1 MSVPQRIAITGAS
14 GLIGTALVG
23 HLKSEGH
30 TVQRFVRRPVV
41 APDEIQWDPKTGYV
55 DIEAL
60 RGVDAIIHLAGV
72 GVGDKRWSKKYK
84 SEILNSRLLGTT
96 AIAHAVNEVKA
107 QILNSRLLGTEAIAK
122 AVAEVKP
129 QVFISASA
137 IGWYGES
144 GNRAVVESDRV
155 GDDFLAAVCREWEG
169 AADLVTDVRTVKIR
183 TGLVLDP
190 TGGALGKMLPLFRF
204 GLGGKLGNGKQ
215 WWSWITLHD
224 VIRAITFLLENKVS
238 GPVNLTSPNP
248 VTNQEFTS
256 ALARAMH
263 RPALFPAPA
272 IALKVALGGFSSEI
286 LGSKKVAPQVLTDAG
301 FTWDYPHITNA
312 LTALIQ
318 E

>member
-1 MSVPQRIAITGAS
+1 MPVPQRIAITGAS

-60 RGVDAIIHLAGV
+60 RGVDAVIHLAGV
-72 GVGDKRWSKKYK
+72 GVGDKRWAKKYR

-96 AIAHAVNEVKA
+96 AIAHAVNEVK
-107 QILNSRLLGTEAIAK
+107 
-122 AVAEVKP
+122 P

-144 GNRAVVESDRV
+144 GNRTVVESDRV

-190 TGGALGKMLPLFRF
+190 TGGALGRMLPLFRL

-248 VTNQEFTS
+248 VTNQEFTA

-272 IALKVALGGFSSEI
+272 IALKIALGGFSSEI
-286 LGSKKVAPQVLTDAG
+286 LGSKKVAPHALTEAG

>member
-1 MSVPQRIAITGAS
+1 MSLPQRIAITGAS

-41 APDEIQWDPKTGYV
+41 APDEIQWDPKSGYV
-55 DIEAL
+55 DIETL
-60 RGVDAIIHLAGV
+60 RGVDAVIHLAGV

-96 AIAHAVNEVKA
+96 AIAHAVNEVK
-107 QILNSRLLGTEAIAK
+107 
-122 AVAEVKP
+122 P

-144 GNRAVVESDRV
+144 GNRSVVESDRV

-169 AADLVTDVRTVKIR
+169 AADLVTDVRTVKLR

-190 TGGALGKMLPLFRF
+190 TGGALGKMLPLFRL

-224 VIRAITFLLENKVS
+224 VIRAITFLLENKVE

-272 IALKVALGGFSSEI
+272 IALKIALGGFSSEI
-286 LGSKKVAPQVLTDAG
+286 LGSKKVIPQVLRDSG
-301 FTWDYPHITNA
+301 FTWDYPHVTNA
-312 LTALIQ
+312 LAALIQ

>member
-1 MSVPQRIAITGAS
+1 MAIPQRIAITGAS
-14 GLIGTALVG
+14 GLIGSALVG

-30 TVQRFVRRPVV
+30 TVQRLVRRAPIS
-41 APDEIQWDPKTGYV
+41 PDEIQWDPKTGYV

-60 RGVDAIIHLAGV
+60 RGVDAVIHLAGV

-84 SEILNSRLLGTT
+84 AEILNSRLLGTT
-96 AIAHAVNEVKA
+96 AIAH
-107 QILNSRLLGTEAIAK
+107 

-144 GNRAVVESDRV
+144 GNRAVVETDSA
-155 GDDFLAAVCREWEG
+155 GNDFLAAVCREWES
-169 AADLVTDVRTVKIR
+169 AADLAGDVRTVKIR

-204 GLGGKLGNGKQ
+204 GLGGKLGSGKQ

-224 VIRAITFLLENKVS
+224 VVRAIVFALENKIS
-238 GPVNLTSPNP
+238 GPMNLTSPNP

-256 ALARAMH
+256 ALARALK

-272 IALKVALGGFSSEI
+272 IALKIALGGFSSEV
-286 LGSKKVAPQVLTDAG
+286 LGSKKVMPAVLTEAG
-301 FTWDYPHITNA
+301 FTWDYPHITSA
-312 LTALIQ
+312 LTALI
-318 E
+318 ED

>member
-23 HLKSEGH
+23 HLRSEGH

-60 RGVDAIIHLAGV
+60 RGVDAVIHLAGV

-96 AIAHAVNEVKA
+96 AIAHAVNEVK
-107 QILNSRLLGTEAIAK
+107 
-122 AVAEVKP
+122 P

-144 GNRAVVESDRV
+144 GNRSVVESDRV

-190 TGGALGKMLPLFRF
+190 TGGALGKMLPLFRL

-224 VIRAITFLLENKVS
+224 VIRAITFLLENKVA

-272 IALKVALGGFSSEI
+272 LGLKIALGGFSSEI
-286 LGSKKVAPQVLTDAG
+286 LGSKKVIPQALTDAG

>member
-14 GLIGTALVG
+14 GLIGSALVG

-30 TVQRFVRRPVV
+30 TVQRLVRRATV

-60 RGVDAIIHLAGV
+60 RGVDAVIHLAGV
-72 GVGDKRWSKKYK
+72 GVGDKRWTKRYK

-96 AIAHAVNEVKA
+96 AIAN
-107 QILNSRLLGTEAIAK
+107 

-137 IGWYGES
+137 IGWYGDS
-144 GNRAVVESDRV
+144 GNRAVVESDSV
-155 GDDFLAAVCREWEG
+155 GNDFLAAVCREWEG
-169 AADLVTDVRTVKIR
+169 AADLAGEVRTVKLR

-190 TGGALGKMLPLFRF
+190 TGGALGRMLPLFRF
-204 GLGGKLGNGKQ
+204 GLGGKLGSGKQ

-224 VIRAITFLLENKVS
+224 VVRAIIFALEHPIA
-238 GPVNLTSPNP
+238 GPVNLTTPNP
-248 VTNQEFTS
+248 VTNQEFTA
-256 ALARAMH
+256 ALARAMN

-272 IALKVALGGFSSEI
+272 IALKIALGGFSSEV
-286 LGSKKVAPQVLTDAG
+286 LGSKKVMPNALSDAG
-301 FTWDYPHITNA
+301 FVWDYPHITNA
-312 LTALIQ
+312 LTALIDQ
-318 E
+318 

>member
-1 MSVPQRIAITGAS
+1 MPVPQRIAVSGAS

-30 TVQRFVRRPVV
+30 TVQRLVRR
-41 APDEIQWDPKTGYV
+41 APITADEVQWNPQTGFV
-55 DIEAL
+55 DLEPL
-60 RGVDAIIHLAGV
+60 RGVDAVIHLAGV
-72 GVGDKRWSKKYK
+72 GVSDKRWSKKFK

-96 AIAHAVNEVKA
+96 AMAN
-107 QILNSRLLGTEAIAK
+107 
-122 AVAEVKP
+122 AVAELQP
-129 QVFISASA
+129 QVFISSSA

-144 GNRAVVESDRV
+144 GNRAVVETDRA

-169 AADLVTDVRTVKIR
+169 AADFAGDTRTVKLR

-190 TGGALGKMLPLFRF
+190 TGGALGKMLPLFRL

-224 VIRAITFLLENKVS
+224 QIRAIVFALEHPIS
-238 GPVNLTSPNP
+238 GPVNVTSPNP

-272 IALKVALGGFSSEI
+272 IALKIALGGFSSEV
-286 LGSKKVAPQVLTDAG
+286 LGSKRVIPHVLQDAG
-301 FTWDYPHITNA
+301 FTWDYPHISEA
-312 LTALIQ
+312 LSQLVQ
-318 E
+318 D